1 MRAHTA
7 QAYQP
12 FLFALLLLA
21 CGLLLPHV
29 DTLALRVDSG
39 LVRAL
44 LYMELALP
52 VLLFV
57 PAAQRGRAH
66 ALQALSL
73 AAACWVAC
81 AAVIAAFTFAGAR
94 EQFMQSR
101 ASSAMSWL
109 LVCGLISWGA
119 QFSATWRE
127 RMRLVA
133 LVLLALPPLWHYFGL
148 EYSGASLL
156 ALREYTPVWAATG
169 SGLAWPAGVVGCA
182 AFAGALLT
190 ARPARAEAA

>member
-1 MRAHTA
+1 M
-7 QAYQP
+7 
-12 FLFALLLLA
+12 LA
-21 CGLLLPHV
+21 CGLLLPRV
-29 DTLALRVDSG
+29 DTLNLRLDSG

-44 LYMELALP
+44 LYIELALP

-57 PAAQRGRAH
+57 PAAQRGRAQ

-81 AAVIAAFTFAGAR
+81 TAVIATFTFAGGR
-94 EQFMQSR
+94 DPFLHSR
-101 ASSAMSWL
+101 PSSAMSWL

-127 RMRLVA
+127 RMRLGA
-133 LVLLALPPLWHYFGL
+133 LVLVALPPLWHYFGL
-148 EYSGASLL
+148 EYSGISLL
-156 ALREYTPVWAATG
+156 ALREYTPVWALSG
-169 SGLAWPAGVVGCA
+169 SGLSWLAGGVGCA

-190 ARPARAEAA
+190 ARPPRAEAA

>member
-29 DTLALRVDSG
+29 DTLNLRLDSG
-39 LVRAL
+39 LVGAL
-44 LYMELALP
+44 LYIELALP

-57 PAAQRGRAH
+57 PVAQRGRAQ

-73 AAACWVAC
+73 AAACWAAS
-81 AAVIAAFTFAGAR
+81 AAVIAAFTFAGGR
-94 EQFMQSR
+94 EQFLQTR
-101 ASSAMSWL
+101 PSSAMGWL

-119 QFSATWRE
+119 QLSATWRE
-127 RMRLVA
+127 RMRLLA

-148 EYSGASLL
+148 EYSGKSLL

-169 SGLAWPAGVVGCA
+169 GGLSWLAGGIGCA
-182 AFAGALLT
+182 AFAGAMFT
-190 ARPARAEAA
+190 ARPPRAEAA